1 MNDGIAHVALV
12 TGPAATW
19 QAARS
24 ARPDAPVVPE
34 DPRWEARR
42 RRRRQRAGQRGRSRS
57 RLGCT
62 RFGSPGIFGYSGG

>member
-1 MNDGIAHVALV
+1 MNDANMHAAL
-12 TGPAATW
+12 TLGPAATRRL
-19 QAARS
+19 AHS

-42 RRRRQRAGQRGRSRS
+42 RRRRQRARSRS
-57 RLGCT
+57 RLGWT